1 MLKSLL
7 TICLSVFLW
16 ISGSN
21 YLIPNHADSH
31 TAVAATF
38 SSEEIEQAV
47 DKFLTDIPGGYYTVK
62 EADEIERFV
71 EKENA
76 QLIDVREPLEY
87 VRGHILNAI
96 NIPLRDLVKK
106 QDKIAKDRP
115 VILYCS
121 VGYRTA
127 IGLEALRLL
136 GYDNVIGYPGSVKG
150 WKAAGKS
157 LN

>member
-1 MLKSLL
+1 MWKTLL
-7 TICLSVFLW
+7 TICLSFFLW
-16 ISGSN
+16 IGGTN
-21 YLIPNHADSH
+21 YLIPNYSYSN
-31 TAVAATF
+31 TAFAATL

-47 DKFLTDIPGGYYTVK
+47 DKFLTDIPRAYYTVK

-87 VRGHILNAI
+87 ARGHILNAI

-136 GYDNVIGYPGSVKG
+136 GYDNVMGYPGSVEG

>member
-1 MLKSLL
+1 MWKTLL
-7 TICLSVFLW
+7 TICLSFFIW
-16 ISGSN
+16 IGGAN
-21 YLIPNHADSH
+21 YLIPSYSYSNSALS
-31 TAVAATF
+31 ANVY
-38 SSEEIEQAV
+38 SEEIEEVV
-47 DKFLTDIPGGYYTVK
+47 DEFLTNIPSGYYGVK
-62 EADEIERFV
+62 EADEIEKLV
-71 EKENA
+71 EEENA
-76 QLIDVREPLEY
+76 QLIDVRQPLEY
-87 VRGHILNAI
+87 LSGHILNAI

-106 QDKIAKDRP
+106 QDQIAKDRP

-136 GYDNVIGYPGSVKG
+136 GYDNVMGYPGSVEG

>member
-1 MLKSLL
+1 MWKTLL
-7 TICLSVFLW
+7 TICLSFFIW
-16 ISGSN
+16 IGGAN
-21 YLIPNHADSH
+21 YLIPSYSNSA
-31 TAVAATF
+31 F
-38 SSEEIEQAV
+38 SANVYSEEIEEVV
-47 DKFLTDIPGGYYTVK
+47 DEFLTNIPRGYYGVK
-62 EADEIERFV
+62 EADEIEKLV
-71 EKENA
+71 EEENA
-76 QLIDVREPLEY
+76 QLIDVRQPLEY
-87 VRGHILNAI
+87 LSGHILNAI

-106 QDKIAKDRP
+106 QDQIAKDRP

-136 GYDNVIGYPGSVKG
+136 GYDNVMGYPGSVEG

>member
-1 MLKSLL
+1 MLKPLL

-16 ISGSN
+16 IGGIN
-21 YLIPNHADSH
+21 YLIPNHAYSH
-31 TAVAATF
+31 TAAAATL

-47 DKFLTDIPGGYYTVK
+47 DQFLADIPGGYYTVK
-62 EADEIERFV
+62 EADEIERLV

-106 QDKIAKDRP
+106 QDKIATDRP

-136 GYDNVIGYPGSVKG
+136 GYDNVMGYPGSVEG